1 MRSRVIHDDDSL
13 PGARI
18 AVIKKCMHQ
27 NSNINPFTV
36 SGEGTGSVMGKTL
49 VLIAAM
55 NITLSP
61 VPLPSSI

>member
-1 MRSRVIHDDDSL
+1 MTTIRFPR
-13 PGARI
+13 ARI
-18 AVIKKCMHQ
+18 AGIKKCMHQ

-36 SGEGTGSVMGKTL
+36 SGEGTGSVMGKTSV